1 MLGDVPWAPELFTAP
16 ALQRVLDK
24 YRREHMRSV
33 PFFDGLLSGEPD
45 ALVASF
51 SGVPVVRHPVRGRI
65 EGEAAFREFV
75 ADTAA
80 RLEASNASFEPVDA
94 VLTDSRGVEEVVL
107 HLDHEGGRV
116 GVPWALAADHDAN
129 ERLIELRVY
138 FSPWPLV
145 GRRTQRG
152 RLLAPYPGLQATGV
166 VGEYLRALA
175 AGDVA
180 AVLAT
185 FEPDGYVRAPAGAT
199 AVHRG
204 TDELRALYQRLFAD
218 GGGLVLEPCTV
229 TDDGRVCALEYN
241 MIGRG
246 SPEAA
251 LAVLTRGAS
260 GKLAA
265 ARVYDDLEPLAG
277 PRL

>member
-1 MLGDVPWAPELFTAP
+1 MLGGVPWAPELFTAS

-24 YRREHMRSV
+24 YRREHLRSV

-51 SGVPVVRHPVRGRI
+51 AGVPVVRHPVRGRI
-65 EGEAAFREFV
+65 EGEVAFRAFV

-80 RLEASNASFEPVDA
+80 RLEAGNAGFEPVDA

-107 HLDHEGGRV
+107 HLDHEGERIGT
-116 GVPWALAADHDAN
+116 PWAVAADHDAD

-138 FSPWPLV
+138 FSPWPLTD
-145 GRRTQRG
+145 RPTQRG
-152 RLLAPYPGLQATGV
+152 RLLAPPPGLQAPDV
-166 VGEYLRALA
+166 AGEYLRALA

-180 AVLAT
+180 AVLTT
-185 FEPDGYVRAPAGAT
+185 FEPDGYVRAPSGAT

-204 TDELRALYQRLFAD
+204 TDALREVYERLFAD

-229 TDDGRVCALEYN
+229 TDDGRTCALEYN
-241 MIGRG
+241 MLGRG
-246 SPEAA
+246 APEPA
-251 LAVLTRGAS
+251 LAVLARGDS
-260 GKLAA
+260 GRLAA
-265 ARVYDDLEPLAG
+265 VRVYDDIEPLAG
-277 PRL
+277 PRR

>member
-1 MLGDVPWAPELFTAP
+1 MLGGVPWAPELFTAP
-16 ALQRVLDK
+16 ALQHVLDR
-24 YRREHMRSV
+24 YRRDHMRSV
-33 PFFDGLLSGEPD
+33 PFFDGLLAGEPD

-51 SGVPVVRHPVRGRI
+51 AGVPVVRHPVQGRI
-65 EGEAAFREFV
+65 EGEAAFRAFV
-75 ADTAA
+75 AETAA
-80 RLEASNASFEPVDA
+80 RLEAGHAGIEPVDH
-94 VLTDSRGVEEVVL
+94 VLTDTRGVEEVVL
-107 HLDHEGGRV
+107 HLDHEGERV
-116 GVPWALAADHDAN
+116 ETPWAMAADHDAD

-138 FSPWPLV
+138 FSPWPLSD
-145 GRRTQRG
+145 RRAERG
-152 RLLAPYPGLQATGV
+152 RLLAPVSGLEAPDV
-166 VGEYLRALA
+166 AGEYVRALA

-185 FEPDGYVRAPAGAT
+185 FEPDGYVRAPSGAA

-204 TDELRALYQRLFAD
+204 ADALRGVYERLFAD

-246 SPEAA
+246 APVAA

-260 GKLAA
+260 GRLAA
-265 ARVYDDLEPLAG
+265 VRVYDDVEPLAG
-277 PRL
+277 ERR